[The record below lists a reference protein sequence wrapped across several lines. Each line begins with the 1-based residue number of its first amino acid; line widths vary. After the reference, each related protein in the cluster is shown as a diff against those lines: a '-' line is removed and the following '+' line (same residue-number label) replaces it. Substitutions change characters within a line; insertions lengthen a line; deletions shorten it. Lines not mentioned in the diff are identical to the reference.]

1 MVNELRMVRIIKWK
15 PIKYLTYVY
24 FGRNFFT
31 LKCESVKEEE
41 KIIYYKINPSV
52 LKMLVKEP

>member
-15 PIKYLTYVY
+15 PIKYLTYIL
-24 FGRNFFT
+24 GGTFFA

-41 KIIYYKINPSV
+41 KIIYYEINPSV
-52 LKMLVKEP
+52 SIVLVKEP